1 MPIIVEYSY
10 ADGTKEKVTYP
21 VQVWRKNDAQVTKVL
36 ATDKELTGV
45 LLDPDLE
52 TADVDVSNN
61 SWPKQEQESEFDSF
75 KEGTEDQYVLRQI
88 YYIKK
93 PMFLHRLLFFL
104 YICSVMSIPLFISG
118 GEIAFVIFIV
128 IMVFGADKV
137 PDIARGL
144 GKGMRT
150 LKNATEDIKSEITKS
165 ADKQG
170 INTDIAKDMKKEI
183 DDAKKNIEE
192 ITGSVKRKF

>member
-1 MPIIVEYSY
+1 
-10 ADGTKEKVTYP
+10 
-21 VQVWRKNDAQVTKVL
+21 
-36 ATDKELTGV
+36 
-45 LLDPDLE
+45 
-52 TADVDVSNN
+52 
-61 SWPKQEQESEFDSF
+61 
-75 KEGTEDQYVLRQI
+75 
-88 YYIKK
+88 
-93 PMFLHRLLFFL
+93 
-104 YICSVMSIPLFISG
+104 MSIPLFISG

-170 INTDIAKDMKKEI
+170 INTDIPKDMKKEI